1 MERLSLLLLLATA
14 IAAIQIC
21 STLEQSGG
29 DGNGA
34 SEEFSGSGMGD
45 SSCYVP
51 ASLNLNRHS
60 RMNLTEEEVEDLMM
74 EGRCYLACTADED
87 YMVTELLWCWISYHE

>member
-21 STLEQSGG
+21 STLAQNGR
-29 DGNGA
+29 DGNDT
-34 SEEFSGSGMGD
+34 SEKFSGSGTPGD
-45 SSCYVP
+45 SSCYIP
-51 ASLNLNRHS
+51 ANSNLNHG
-60 RMNLTEEEVEDLMM
+60 RMNLTEEELMM

-87 YMVTELLWCWISYHE
+87 YMVTELFLD